1 MSQISQTRLS
11 SSVAIN
17 SQNKLNIYSLWV
29 PLENIRITN
38 LNETFHVS
46 MLWWMNKIVLLP
58 VAVKAIWHSAN

>member
-17 SQNKLNIYSLWV
+17 SQNKLNIYCLWV
-29 PLENIRITN
+29 PLENIRIRN
-38 LNETFHVS
+38 LIETFHVS